1 MALFENI
8 DGIDESKVFAI
19 AVFQIVGE
27 GDEVTV
33 HMLLR
38 PELMGKGFIPEE
50 LIEDELQNIIATF
63 GGEA

>member
-1 MALFENI
+1 MFDGI
-8 DGIDESKVFAI
+8 DGIDESKIIAL
-19 AVFQIVGE
+19 AVFQVVGE

-38 PELMGKGFIPEE
+38 PDLVGKGFVPAE
-50 LIEDELQNIIATF
+50 LIEDELQEIIAQF

>member
-1 MALFENI
+1 MSMFDGI
-8 DGIDESKVFAI
+8 DGIDGSKVFAL
-19 AVFQIVGE
+19 AVFQVTGE

-38 PELMGKGFIPEE
+38 SELVGKGFIPEE
-50 LIEDELQNIIATF
+50 LIEDELQEIIAQF